1 VSGGDKPGLVGRL
14 MHDRSNAPGGAQRD
28 PENPASF
35 TPEGVGD
42 VYDGVHYHQFDVV
55 IVGAGGAGMR
65 AAIEAGPKAKTA
77 VISKLYP
84 TRSHTGAAQGGMA
97 AALAN
102 VEEDSWEWHTFD
114 TVKGGDYLVDQDAA
128 EILAKEAID
137 AVIDL
142 ENMGLP
148 FNRTPD
154 GKIDQRRFGG
164 HTADHGKTP
173 VRRACY
179 AADRTGHMILQTL
192 YQNCVKLGINFFNE
206 FYVLDLVMGESG
218 HGKKKQ
224 KRVSGVVAYE
234 LATGELHVFQAK
246 SVVFATGGFGKIYKT
261 TSNAHTLTGDGVGI
275 VWRKGLPL
283 EDMEFFQFHPT
294 GLAGLGI
301 LLTEGARGEGAILRN
316 ADGERFMERYA
327 PTIKDLAPRDIVSR
341 CMVQEVA
348 EGRGAGPLKDY
359 VLLDCTHLGAEVLES
374 KLPDITEFAR
384 TYLGVD
390 PVVEPVPVMP
400 TAHYAM
406 GGIPTNVRA
415 EVLSDNDTV
424 VPGLYAAGECACVS
438 VHGSNRLGTNSLLDI
453 NVFGKRA
460 GNNAVEYAATA
471 EFVPLPADPAKE
483 IRELIEMLR
492 SSTGTERIA
501 SIRKELQDEMD
512 RKAQVF
518 RTEESLGEMMEIIVG
533 LRDRYRNIAVQD
545 KGKRF
550 NTDLLEAIELGFL
563 LDLAEVVVYSARNRK
578 ESRGGHMRDDFPK
591 RDDDGYMKHTMAY
604 LTGDPHSSHAD
615 DHIRLDWKPVVIT
628 NYQPMERKY

>member
-1 VSGGDKPGLVGRL
+1 MGEDAAGSTSTV
-14 MHDRSNAPGGAQRD
+14 
-28 PENPASF
+28 
-35 TPEGVGD
+35 
-42 VYDGVHYHQFDVV
+42 DGIHYHQFDIV

-65 AAIEAGPKAKTA
+65 AAIEAGPHANVA
-77 VISKLYP
+77 VVSKLYP

-102 VEEDSWEWHTFD
+102 VEEDNWEWHTYD

-137 AVIDL
+137 AVLDL

-148 FNRTPD
+148 FNRTPE

-164 HTADHGKTP
+164 HTREHGKAP

-192 YQNCVKLGINFFNE
+192 FQNCVKLGINFFNE
-206 FYVLDLVMGESG
+206 FYVLDMVMTEVDDGFG
-218 HGKKKQ
+218 Q
-224 KRVSGVVAYE
+224 KSEKPSGVVAYE

-246 SVVFATGGFGKIYKT
+246 AIIFATGGFGKIFKT

-301 LLTEGARGEGAILRN
+301 LLSEAARGEGAILRN
-316 ADGERFMERYA
+316 ATGERFMERYT
-327 PTIKDLAPRDIVSR
+327 PTLKDLAPRDIVARSMATEIR
-341 CMVQEVA
+341 
-348 EGRGAGPLKDY
+348 EGRGAGPNKDY
-359 VLLDCTHLGAEVLES
+359 LYLDITHLEPAVIDE

-384 TYLGVD
+384 TYLGVE
-390 PVVEPVPVMP
+390 PYTEPVPVLP

-406 GGIPTNVRA
+406 GGIPTTNNA
-415 EVLSDNDTV
+415 EVLRSNTDV

-460 GNNAVEYAATA
+460 GKNSVEYVKTA
-471 EFVPLPADPAKE
+471 EWVPLPENPAANVQK
-483 IRELIEMLR
+483 ILAMVK
-492 SSTGTERIA
+492 SGDGSERIA
-501 SIRKELQDEMD
+501 VIRKELQDSMD
-512 RKAQVF
+512 RNAQIF
-518 RTEESLGEMMEIIVG
+518 RTDESLQEVTELIET
-533 LRDRYRNIAVQD
+533 LRARYKNVRVQD

-550 NTDLLEAIELGFL
+550 NTDLLEAVELGFL
-563 LDLAEVVVYSARNRK
+563 LDLAEVLVYSARARR
-578 ESRGGHMRDDFPK
+578 ESRGGHMREDYPD
-591 RDDDGYMKHTMAY
+591 RDDKEFLVHTMAY
-604 LTGDPHSSHAD
+604 LVGDPESAD
-615 DHIRLDWKPVVIT
+615 AGEHIRLDWKPVVIT
-628 NYQPMERKY
+628 NYPPMERKY

>member
-1 VSGGDKPGLVGRL
+1 MSIQSTDSADSYVK
-14 MHDRSNAPGGAQRD
+14 
-28 PENPASF
+28 
-35 TPEGVGD
+35 
-42 VYDGVHYHQFDVV
+42 DGVHYHQFDIV

-65 AAIEAGPKAKTA
+65 AAIEAGPGAKTA

-164 HTADHGKTP
+164 HTAEHGKSP

-192 YQNCVKLGINFFNE
+192 FQNCVKLGINFFNE
-206 FYVLDLVMGESG
+206 FYVLDLITVKDAA
-218 HGKKKQ
+218 GKTQ
-224 KRVSGVVAYE
+224 IAGVVAYE
-234 LATGELHVFQAK
+234 LSTGELHVFQSKA
-246 SVVFATGGFGKIYKT
+246 VIFATGGFGKIYKT

-275 VWRKGLPL
+275 IWRKGLPL

-316 ADGERFMERYA
+316 VSGERFMERYA

-348 EGRGAGPLKDY
+348 EGRGAGPHRDY
-359 VLLDCTHLGAEVLES
+359 VLLDCTHLGAEVLET

-406 GGIPTNVRA
+406 GGIPTNIKA
-415 EVLSDNDTV
+415 EVLADNDTV

-460 GNNAVEYAATA
+460 GRYAVEYVKDAD
-471 EFVPLPADPAKE
+471 FVALPEDPAKE
-483 IRELIEMLR
+483 VREMLEGLR
-492 SSTGTERIA
+492 AGSGTERIA
-501 SIRKELQDEMD
+501 VLRKKLQDEMD
-512 RKAQVF
+512 FKAQVF
-518 RTEESLGEMMEIIVG
+518 RTEESLTDMLSTIEE
-533 LRDRYRNIAVQD
+533 LRERYRNIHVDD
-545 KGKRF
+545 KGKRY
-550 NTDLLEAIELGFL
+550 NTDLLEAVELGFL
-563 LDLAEVVVYSARNRK
+563 LDIAEVVVVAARNRR
-578 ESRGGHMRDDFPK
+578 ESRGGHMRDDYPK
-591 RDDDGYMKHTMAY
+591 RDDENFMQHTMTY
-604 LTGDPHSSHAD
+604 LSGDPHSSKAD

-628 NYQPMERKY
+628 RYQPMERKY

>member
-1 VSGGDKPGLVGRL
+1 
-14 MHDRSNAPGGAQRD
+14 MTQD
-28 PENPASF
+28 PSD
-35 TPEGVGD
+35 D
-42 VYDGVHYHQFDVV
+42 VIIDGVHYHQFDIV

-65 AAIEAGPKAKTA
+65 AAIEAGPGARTA

-148 FNRTPD
+148 FNRTPE

-164 HTADHGKTP
+164 HTSDHGKSP

-192 YQNCVKLGINFFNE
+192 FQNCVRLGINFFNE
-206 FYVLDLVMGESG
+206 FYVLDVIMSDVDGVE
-218 HGKKKQ
+218 Q
-224 KRVSGVVAYE
+224 PAGVVAYE
-234 LATGELHVFQAK
+234 LSTGDLHVFHSKAII
-246 SVVFATGGFGKIYKT
+246 FATGGFGKIFKT

-275 VWRKGLPL
+275 IWRKGLPL
-283 EDMEFFQFHPT
+283 EDMEIFQFHPT

-359 VLLDCTHLGAEVLES
+359 VLLDCTHLGAEVLEK

-460 GNNAVEYAATA
+460 GNNAVEYVQTA
-471 EFVPLPADPAKE
+471 EFVPLPADPARE
-483 IRELIEMLR
+483 IRQLLEQLR
-492 SSTGTERIA
+492 TSTGTERIA
-501 SIRKELQDEMD
+501 AIRKELQDEMD

-533 LRDRYRNIAVQD
+533 LRSRYRNIAVQD

-563 LDLAEVVVYSARNRK
+563 LDLAEVVVYSARNRH
-578 ESRGGHMRDDFPK
+578 ESRGGHMRDDYPK
-591 RDDDGYMKHTMAY
+591 RDDAEYMKHTMAY

-615 DHIRLDWKPVVIT
+615 DHIRLGWKPVVIT

>member
-1 VSGGDKPGLVGRL
+1 VNTE
-14 MHDRSNAPGGAQRD
+14 NADAP
-28 PENPASF
+28 
-35 TPEGVGD
+35 TIV
-42 VYDGVHYHQFDVV
+42 DGVHYHQFDIV

-65 AAIEAGPKAKTA
+65 AAIEAGPGAKTA

-148 FNRTPD
+148 FNRTPE

-164 HTADHGKTP
+164 HTRDHGKAP

-192 YQNCVKLGINFFNE
+192 FQNCVRLGINFFNE
-206 FYVLDLVMGESG
+206 YYVLDLVMTEVDGVE
-218 HGKKKQ
+218 Q
-224 KRVSGVVAYE
+224 PSGVVAYD
-234 LATGELHVFQAK
+234 LASGELHVFQAK
-246 SVVFATGGFGKIYKT
+246 AVIFATGGFGKIYKT

-275 VWRKGLPL
+275 IWRKGLPL

-316 ADGERFMERYA
+316 ASGERFMERYA
-327 PTIKDLAPRDIVSR
+327 PTIKDLAPRDIVAR

-348 EGRGAGPLKDY
+348 EGRGAGPHKDY
-359 VLLDCTHLGAEVLES
+359 VLLDCTHLGAEVLET

-390 PVVEPVPVMP
+390 PVFEPVPVMP

-406 GGIPTNVRA
+406 GGIPTNVAA
-415 EVLSDNDTV
+415 EVLSDNSTV

-460 GNNAVEYAATA
+460 GRNAVEYVKTVD
-471 EFVPLPADPAKE
+471 FTPLPEDPAAG
-483 IRELIEMLR
+483 IRALLSQLR
-492 SSTGTERIA
+492 DSNGTERIA
-501 SIRKELQDEMD
+501 AIRKELQDEMD
-512 RKAQVF
+512 KNAQVF
-518 RTEESLGEMMEIIVG
+518 RTDESLAHVTEVIAR

-550 NTDLLEAIELGFL
+550 NTDLLEAVELGFL
-563 LDLAEVVVYSARNRK
+563 LDLAEVVVFSARNRR
-578 ESRGGHMRDDFPK
+578 ESRGGHMRDDFPA
-591 RDDDGYMKHTMAY
+591 RDDVNYMQHTMAY
-604 LTGDPHSSHAD
+604 LSGDPHSSLAD
-615 DHIRLDWKPVVIT
+615 DHIRLDWKPVTIT
-628 NYQPMERKY
+628 RYQPMERKY

>member
-1 VSGGDKPGLVGRL
+1 
-14 MHDRSNAPGGAQRD
+14 MN
-28 PENPASF
+28 PESAHVE
-35 TPEGVGD
+35 TTIV
-42 VYDGVHYHQFDVV
+42 DGVHHHQYDIV

-65 AAIEAGPKAKTA
+65 AAIEAGPGARTA

-148 FNRTPD
+148 FNRTPE

-164 HTADHGKTP
+164 HTRDHGKAP

-192 YQNCVKLGINFFNE
+192 FQNCVKLGIEFYNE
-206 FYVLDLVMGESG
+206 FYALDLVMTEVDGV
-218 HGKKKQ
+218 Q
-224 KRVSGVVAYE
+224 QPSGVVAYE

-246 SVVFATGGFGKIYKT
+246 AVIFATGGFGKIYKT

-275 VWRKGLPL
+275 IWRKGLPL

-316 ADGERFMERYA
+316 ASGERFMERYA
-327 PTIKDLAPRDIVSR
+327 PTIKDLAPRDIVAR

-348 EGRGAGPLKDY
+348 EGRGAGPHRDY
-359 VLLDCTHLGAEVLES
+359 VLLDCTHLGAEVLET

-390 PVVEPVPVMP
+390 PVYEPVPVMP

-406 GGIPTNVRA
+406 GGIPTNVAA
-415 EVLSDNDTV
+415 EVLRDNTTV

-460 GNNAVEYAATA
+460 GRNAVEYVKTVD
-471 EFVPLPADPAKE
+471 FTPLPDDPAAGV
-483 IRELIEMLR
+483 RDLLQQLR
-492 SSTGTERIA
+492 DSNGTERIA
-501 SIRKELQDEMD
+501 AIRKELQDEMD
-512 RKAQVF
+512 KGAQVF
-518 RTEESLGEMMEIIVG
+518 RTDESLAHVASVIAS
-533 LRDRYRNIAVQD
+533 LRERYRHIAVQD
-545 KGKRF
+545 KGRRF
-550 NTDLLEAIELGFL
+550 NTDLLEAVELGFL
-563 LDLAEVVVYSARNRK
+563 LDLAEVVVHSASNRE
-578 ESRGGHMRDDFPK
+578 ESRGGHMRDDFPN
-591 RDDDGYMKHTMAY
+591 RDDEKYMQHTMAY
-604 LTGDPHSSHAD
+604 LTGDAHSSHAE
-615 DHIRLDWKPVVIT
+615 DHIRLDWKPVTVT
-628 NYQPMERKY
+628 RYQPMERKY

>member
-1 VSGGDKPGLVGRL
+1 VTDQNSDDTVI
-14 MHDRSNAPGGAQRD
+14 
-28 PENPASF
+28 
-35 TPEGVGD
+35 
-42 VYDGVHYHQFDVV
+42 DGVHYHQFDIV

-65 AAIEAGPKAKTA
+65 AALEAGPHANVA

-102 VEEDSWEWHTFD
+102 VEEDNWEWHTYD

-128 EILAKEAID
+128 EILAKEAIE

-148 FNRTPD
+148 FNRTPE

-164 HTADHGKTP
+164 HTRDHGKSA
-173 VRRACY
+173 VRRSCY

-192 YQNCVKLGINFFNE
+192 FQNCVKLGINFYNE
-206 FYVLDLVMGESG
+206 FYVLDLIMTEVDGV
-218 HGKKKQ
+218 
-224 KRVSGVVAYE
+224 RRPTAVVAYE
-234 LATGELHVFQAK
+234 LATGELHVFQFKA
-246 SVVFATGGFGKIYKT
+246 VIFATGGFGKIFKT

-275 VWRKGLPL
+275 IWRQGLPL

-294 GLAGLGI
+294 GLYGLGI
-301 LLTEGARGEGAILRN
+301 LLTEGARGEGAISRN
-316 ADGERFMERYA
+316 SSGERFMERYA
-327 PTIKDLAPRDIVSR
+327 PTIKDLAPRDIVARS
-341 CMVQEVA
+341 MVQEVMD
-348 EGRGAGPLKDY
+348 GRGAGPHKDY
-359 VLLDCTHLGAEVLES
+359 VLLDCTHLGAEVLET

-390 PVVEPVPVMP
+390 PVTTPVPVMP

-406 GGIPTNVRA
+406 GGIPTTNNA
-415 EVLSDNDTV
+415 EVLSSNTTP

-460 GNNAVEYAATA
+460 GKNAVEFVKTA
-471 EFVPLPADPAKE
+471 DFSPLPDGAADKT
-483 IRELIEMLR
+483 RNMLER
-492 SSTGTERIA
+492 MRASDGTERIA
-501 SIRKELQDEMD
+501 AIRKELQDEMD
-512 RKAQVF
+512 KNAQVF
-518 RTEESLGEMMEIIVG
+518 RTDESLAEVTGTIHR
-533 LRDRYRNIAVQD
+533 LRERFRNVAVQD

-550 NTDLLEAIELGFL
+550 NTDLLEAVELGFL

-578 ESRGGHMRDDFPK
+578 ESRGGHQRDDFPK
-591 RDDDGYMKHTMAY
+591 RDDENYMKHTMAY
-604 LTGDPHSSHAD
+604 LTGDPHSSTAG
-615 DHIRLDWKPVVIT
+615 DHIKLDWKPVVIT
-628 NYQPMERKY
+628 RYQPMERKY

>member
-1 VSGGDKPGLVGRL
+1 MNRHGKPVTTEATE
-14 MHDRSNAPGGAQRD
+14 S
-28 PENPASF
+28 
-35 TPEGVGD
+35 TVI
-42 VYDGVHYHQFDVV
+42 DGVHYHEFDIV

-65 AAIEAGPKAKTA
+65 AAIEAGPHARTA

-148 FNRTPD
+148 FNRTPE

-164 HTADHGKTP
+164 HTRDHGKAP

-192 YQNCVKLGINFFNE
+192 FQNCVKLGINFFNE
-206 FYVLDLVMGESG
+206 FYVLDVIMSEVDGVP
-218 HGKKKQ
+218 Q
-224 KRVSGVVAYE
+224 PAGVVAYE
-234 LATGELHVFQAK
+234 LSTGELHVFHSKAII
-246 SVVFATGGFGKIYKT
+246 FATGGFGKIYKT

-275 VWRKGLPL
+275 IWRKGLPL

-316 ADGERFMERYA
+316 ASGERFMERYA
-327 PTIKDLAPRDIVSR
+327 PTIKDLAPRDIVAR

-348 EGRGAGPLKDY
+348 EGRGAGPHKDY
-359 VLLDCTHLGAEVLES
+359 VLLDCTHLGAEVLET

-406 GGIPTNVRA
+406 GGIPTNVKA
-415 EVLSDNDTV
+415 EVLRDNTTV

-460 GNNAVEYAATA
+460 GNNAVEYIKTA
-471 EFVPLPADPAKE
+471 EFVPLPDDPAAAVRSM
-483 IRELIEMLR
+483 IGDLR
-492 SSTGTERIA
+492 TSTGTERIA
-501 SIRKELQDEMD
+501 AIRKELQDEMD
-512 RKAQVF
+512 RNAQVF
-518 RTEESLGEMMEIIVG
+518 RTDESLAQVTETIHG
-533 LRDRYRNIAVQD
+533 LRERYRHVQVQD
-545 KGKRF
+545 KGRRY
-550 NTDLLEAIELGFL
+550 NTDLLEAVELGFL

-591 RDDDGYMKHTMAY
+591 RDDENYMQHTMAY
-604 LTGDPHSSHAD
+604 LSGDPHSSDAA
-615 DHIRLDWKPVVIT
+615 DHITLDWKPVVIT
-628 NYQPMERKY
+628 RYQPMERKY

>member
-1 VSGGDKPGLVGRL
+1 VTDSSRTTAL
-14 MHDRSNAPGGAQRD
+14 AAQFED
-28 PENPASF
+28 
-35 TPEGVGD
+35 GD
-42 VYDGVHYHQFDVV
+42 VIDGVHYHRHDVV

-65 AAIEAGPKAKTA
+65 AAIEAGPKANTA
-77 VISKLYP
+77 VITKLYP

-102 VEEDSWEWHTFD
+102 VEEDNWEWHTFD

-137 AVIDL
+137 AVLDL

-148 FNRTPD
+148 FNRTPE

-164 HTADHGKTP
+164 HTRDHGKAP

-192 YQNCVKLGINFFNE
+192 FQNCVKLGVNFFNE
-206 FYVLDLVMGESG
+206 YYALDIVMTKVK
-218 HGKKKQ
+218 GKD
-224 KRVSGVVAYE
+224 RPSAVIAYE
-234 LATGELHVFQAK
+234 LATGEIHVFQAK
-246 SVVFATGGFGKIYKT
+246 AFIFATGGFGKIYKT

-275 VWRKGLPL
+275 IWRKGLPL

-316 ADGERFMERYA
+316 ASGERFMERYA

-348 EGRGAGPLKDY
+348 EGRGAGPHKDY
-359 VLLDCTHLGAEVLES
+359 VLLDCTHLGAEVLET

-390 PVVEPVPVMP
+390 PVTTPVPVMP

-406 GGIPTNVRA
+406 GGIPTNVKA

-460 GNNAVEYAATA
+460 GNNAVEYARTA
-471 EFVPLPADPAKE
+471 EFVPVPANPAAFVQGLVE
-483 IRELIEMLR
+483 ELR
-492 SSTGTERIA
+492 DSNGTERIA
-501 SIRKELQDEMD
+501 VLRKELQDEMD
-512 RKAQVF
+512 KNAQVF
-518 RTEESLGEMMEIIVG
+518 RTDESLAKVTQTIHE
-533 LRDRYRNIAVQD
+533 LRGRYKNVSIQD
-545 KGKRF
+545 KGRRF

-563 LDLAEVVVYSARNRK
+563 LDLAEVVVFSARNRK

-591 RDDDGYMKHTMAY
+591 RDDAGYMKHTMAY
-604 LTGDPHSSHAD
+604 LTGDPHSAD
-615 DHIRLDWKPVVIT
+615 AADHISLDWKPVVIT